1 MRLHKIALGE
11 RTEETVRIYFE
22 KAKQPEI
29 KAMLPQKDQT
39 VEEALADY
47 RDKEID
53 EWGKR

>member
-39 VEEALADY
+39 VEEALTDY